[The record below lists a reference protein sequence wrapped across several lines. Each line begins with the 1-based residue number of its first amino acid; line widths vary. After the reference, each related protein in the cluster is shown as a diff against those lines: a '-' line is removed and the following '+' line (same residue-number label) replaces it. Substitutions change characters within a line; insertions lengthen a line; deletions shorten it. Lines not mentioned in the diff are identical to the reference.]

1 MRPGWETAAGFLS
14 ARCGLMRWKGAAA
27 PHAVSANRGV
37 LLFFIVIFCRC
48 LRETIEIDC
57 SRARPQVAGAGL
69 KSCEHGRSR
78 WHRGAACTL
87 GQGRPKV
94 ADRRS
99 HCFGLLLT
107 IAAAADRGLR
117 HRLGLK
123 GGASWQIDP
132 ITGLR
137 TPCRRPPPR
146 SAGDHRAA
154 STRAR
159 FFVPRSRCRPA
170 AAAAW

>member
-1 MRPGWETAAGFLS
+1 
-14 ARCGLMRWKGAAA
+14 MRWKGAAA
-27 PHAVSANRGV
+27 PPAVSANRGV

-48 LRETIEIDC
+48 LRGTIELDC

-69 KSCEHGRSR
+69 KRCEQGRSR

-99 HCFGLLLT
+99 HCFGLLFT

-146 SAGDHRAA
+146 SAGG
-154 STRAR
+154 
-159 FFVPRSRCRPA
+159 PPA
-170 AAAAW
+170 APTPPPPFFPPP

>member
-1 MRPGWETAAGFLS
+1 RRSQHHSCSL
-14 ARCGLMRWKGAAA
+14 
-27 PHAVSANRGV
+27 V
-37 LLFFIVIFCRC
+37 LGLFF
-48 LRETIEIDC
+48 
-57 SRARPQVAGAGL
+57 
-69 KSCEHGRSR
+69 
-78 WHRGAACTL
+78 
-87 GQGRPKV
+87 
-94 ADRRS
+94 
-99 HCFGLLLT
+99 T

-154 STRAR
+154 ATRAR

-170 AAAAW
+170 AAAAWGRLRRVATFLPPNPTNAPSPPPAPP